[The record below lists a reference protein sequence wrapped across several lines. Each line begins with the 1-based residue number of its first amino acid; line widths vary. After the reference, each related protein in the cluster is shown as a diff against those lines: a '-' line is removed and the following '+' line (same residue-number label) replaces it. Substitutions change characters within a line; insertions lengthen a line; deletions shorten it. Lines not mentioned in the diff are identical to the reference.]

1 MLIEVKKK
9 EKGEKWKM
17 LRTHIPFTL
26 AHDPSDEL
34 PNYQETL
41 HLRLQYECV
50 RHAITPTRAPHT
62 PSEKLSKVR
71 FE

>member
-1 MLIEVKKK
+1 LKSKKK

-26 AHDPSDEL
+26 AHDPNDEHF
-34 PNYQETL
+34 NYQETL
-41 HLRLQYECV
+41 HLHLQYEYV
-50 RHAITPTRAPHT
+50 RYAITLTELHIRLAWKK
-62 PSEKLSKVR
+62 SGLAR